1 MAYRS
6 QIASGVILIGSF
18 QEIPFFP
25 DQLVRRVV
33 EITGLLISFQLPG
46 PVAEGV
52 IFILTDTDAILP
64 DFCQTIQIIILI
76 PVHPIVSVHL
86 FFDVCRNAV
95 GNQRGDSSLP
105 ADCRPVS

>member
-1 MAYRS
+1 MKNSS
-6 QIASGVILIGSF
+6 QIAPGVILVSAF
-18 QEIPFFP
+18 CEVSFFP
-25 DQLVRRVV
+25 DQLIRRIV
-33 EITGLLISFQLPG
+33 EITGLLILFHLPG

-52 IFILTDTDAILP
+52 VFVLPDTDAILS

-105 ADCRPVS
+105 ADCCPVP